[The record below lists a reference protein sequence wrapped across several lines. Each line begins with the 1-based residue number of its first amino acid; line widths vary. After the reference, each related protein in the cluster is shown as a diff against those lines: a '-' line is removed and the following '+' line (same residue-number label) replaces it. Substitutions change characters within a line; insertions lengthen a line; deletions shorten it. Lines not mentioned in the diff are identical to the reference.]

1 MCLKHNISPS
11 NGILLRGFFTAR
23 LLNNP
28 LATRFLMNLCI
39 HYNSDKANSEQ
50 YSLLVVSEIFEFW
63 ISVNFLYLII

>member
-28 LATRFLMNLCI
+28 LATRFLMNLFI
-39 HYNSDKANSEQ
+39 HYNSDKSKLRA
-50 YSLLVVSEIFEFW
+50 IFFTSRKRN
-63 ISVNFLYLII
+63 I

>member
-39 HYNSDKANSEQ
+39 HYNSDKSKLRA
-50 YSLLVVSEIFEFW
+50 IFFTSRKRN
-63 ISVNFLYLII
+63 I